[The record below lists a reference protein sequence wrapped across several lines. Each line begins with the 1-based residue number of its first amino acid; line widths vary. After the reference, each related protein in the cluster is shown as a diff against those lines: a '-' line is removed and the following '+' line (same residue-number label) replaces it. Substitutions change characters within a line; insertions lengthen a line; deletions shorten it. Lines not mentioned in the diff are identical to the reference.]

1 MERDRAALA
10 AALRESVE
18 RILAQVAEEA
28 ARATTMASSVP
39 DASLVA
45 SYVTWMRPYVPT
57 ALAAAAADDARRSAL
72 LERWLDTTVSQKV
85 RPVPPVARRGLFNLG
100 FRLARTSVAAYAQEN
115 GLDAPA
121 LDRELAD
128 LESDMLATIAR
139 RSLGVA

>member
-18 RILAQVAEEA
+18 RILEQVAEEA

-121 LDRELAD
+121 LGRELAD

>member
-39 DASLVA
+39 DTSLVA